1 MDLKLIK
8 KSILKIDEFQFK
20 CSIGTKGIKKN
31 KNEGDSCTP
40 IGKYKLKKTYWYLMT
55 TTYNG
60 NLEPQFDEGIVKAE
74 WKNKEEI
81 PDLMENA
88 YQNIKI
94 LLEEVDLI

>member
-1 MDLKLIK
+1 
-8 KSILKIDEFQFK
+8 
-20 CSIGTKGIKKN
+20 
-31 KNEGDSCTP
+31 
-40 IGKYKLKKTYWYLMT
+40 MT